1 MNTINHQHIQQT
13 SEEIYNRFGS
23 SVRTIRRAN
32 NWTQAQLAERAGLN
46 KTYLVRIEG
55 GDKNLTLKTANKLA
69 SALNVDLTV
78 LLRGV
83 KMAMVQDTSIN
94 V

>member
-1 MNTINHQHIQQT
+1 MSTIDDKQT
-13 SEEIYNRFGS
+13 QEKAEEIYHRFGT

-32 NWTQAQLAERAGLN
+32 NWTQAQLAQRAGMN

-55 GDKNLTLKTANKLA
+55 GDKNLTLKTANKIA
-69 SALNVDLTV
+69 CALDVDLTF

-83 KMAMVQDTSIN
+83 KVTMVQEASAH
-94 V
+94 